1 MKKTL
6 ALLCVALVLLA
17 MTACKNG
24 YVASPSPKLTVRPTN
39 SPIAGATDVLPSP
52 SPTAGLPASPGPT
65 GGGTIEGFVEG
76 GTVEVNALPSTVTA
90 AVSKEYPGATIKSA
104 SYATHMNEQMYLLT
118 LSGAADKTE
127 KIYVKAD
134 GTIVPFAE
142 PSKT

>member
-52 SPTAGLPASPGPT
+52 SAELPTSPGP

-90 AVSKEYPGATIKSA
+90 AVGKDYPGATITAA
-104 SYATHMNEQMYLLT
+104 SYATYMNEQMYLLT

-134 GTIVPFAE
+134 GTVVPFAE